1 MLLEIQILNKIQQQY
16 KELIAHPHKI
26 QNIRRNI
33 PISDFSY
40 DERLFLDDLLLD
52 SEYVNL
58 LLTITFKDLLNN
70 VDIELKDDTTY
81 LEIIKQNPSNFA
93 ISKITFNI
101 IDGFL
106 WLNLY
111 FQEDIESLVKNFSEQ
126 NQNDR
131 NKKIFFSIL
140 SIISILLCVYMI
152 STAHIWSSTLY
163 IYMIIIVGSLS
174 FHYLWNTYVPKSKK
188 RQEAI
193 YNERK
198 FYVQEYLTAHLN
210 NYINEYLRL
219 DEKVKEE

>member
-126 NQNDR
+126 NQNDK

-210 NYINEYLRL
+210 NYINDYLRL